1 MPTNLSRR
9 VFVLFLLYC
18 FLCSPLL
25 IARADEGMWTF
36 ANPPLKQLKE
46 KYNFEPTKEWLDHV
60 RLSSVRVGGGTGSFV
75 SADGLVL
82 TNHHIVRSSLAKL
95 STAERNLL
103 KTGFYAPTR
112 ADELKATDL
121 TVEVLVS
128 MADVTERVQAA
139 GRSVAD
145 ESGAEA
151 KRKAEI
157 VQIEK
162 EAREKTPDVRPTIIS
177 LYEGGEYWLY
187 GYKKYTDVRMVFA
200 PEAQAAEFGGDYDN
214 FTFPRY
220 ALDCAFVRVYE
231 NDKPARV
238 ADYLRWNS
246 RGAAEDELIFVV
258 GNPGSTDR
266 LRTISQIEYQRDVS
280 NAMQLRSL
288 TRRRDALVRFSAR
301 GEEQARRASDTISG
315 YNNTLKRLQGQQEG
329 LMTDKLMKQKMS
341 EEQELRSRLAQ
352 NSEWQKMY
360 GPAWDQMAAAYK
372 TLTPLAKRL
381 FYSSLSGSTLGGFA
395 LAFAQYAAEIKK
407 PNADRLAAYRDANL
421 DSLKTQL
428 LSSAPVY
435 MDYEEFVLAE
445 RLKEVQDE
453 LGADDPFVKAVLGGR
468 EPAAVAAELAK
479 NTKLNDVAFRKTL
492 FEGGA
497 AAIDASS
504 DPMIALA
511 RKIDPIVRELDKWNR
526 ENFEGARA
534 AAGEKIA
541 KARFAVYGKEL
552 APDANFTLRFA
563 YGVVKGYELGTT
575 LVPYK
580 TTYAG
585 LYDRGAS
592 FDGKPPFN
600 IAPQMLAR
608 KESVN
613 LTTPLD
619 FVYTADTIGGNSGSP
634 VINRKGEIVG
644 VNFDSNIHRFVS
656 RYIYTEETGRAMGVH
671 AGGIVEALRKIYGA
685 PALADELE
693 GTTARAVASR

>member
-9 VFVLFLLYC
+9 VLVLFLLYC
-18 FLCSPLL
+18 FLCSPWLS
-25 IARADEGMWTF
+25 ARADEGMWTF

-95 STAERNLL
+95 STQERDLL
-103 KTGFYAPTR
+103 KTGFYAKMR
-112 ADELKATDL
+112 AEELKASDL

-128 MADVTERVQAA
+128 MADVTERVLSA
-139 GRSVAD
+139 GRNAAD
-145 ESGAEA
+145 DAAAEA
-151 KRKAEI
+151 SRKKEI
-157 VQIEK
+157 ALVEK
-162 EAREKTPDVRPTIIS
+162 EEREKQSALRPTVIS

-187 GYKKYTDVRMVFA
+187 DYKKYTDVRVVFA

-231 NDKPARV
+231 NDKPAQIQ
-238 ADYLRWNS
+238 DYLRWNS
-246 RGAAEDELIFVV
+246 VGATENELIFVV

-266 LRTISQIEYQRDVS
+266 LRAVSQIEYQRDMS
-280 NAMQLRSL
+280 NPMQLRSL

-301 GEEQARRASDTISG
+301 GAEQARRASDTISG

-329 LMTDKLMKQKMS
+329 LLTEKLMRQKLS
-341 EEQELRSRLAQ
+341 EESELRARLAKNQ
-352 NSEWQKMY
+352 EWQKTY
-360 GPAWDQMAAAYK
+360 GTSWDEMAAVYK
-372 TLTPLAKRL
+372 KLTPMAKRL
-381 FYSSLSGSTLGGFA
+381 FYSSLAGSTLSGYA
-395 LAFAQYAAEIKK
+395 LAFAQYAAEMKK
-407 PNADRLAAYRDANL
+407 PSAERLPAYRDSNL
-421 DSLKTQL
+421 ESLKSQL
-428 LSSAPVY
+428 LSPAPVY

-445 RLKEVQDE
+445 RLKEIQDE
-453 LGADDPFVKAVLGGR
+453 LGADDPFVKAVVGSR
-468 EPAAVAAELAK
+468 NSMETASELIK
-479 NTKLNDVAFRKTL
+479 GTKLNELAYRKSL
-492 FEGGA
+492 IEGGP
-497 AAIDASS
+497 AAIDAST
-504 DPMIALA
+504 DALIVVA
-511 RKIDPIVRELDKWNR
+511 RQLDPIVRELDKWNR
-526 ENFEGARA
+526 ENVEGARN
-534 AAGEKIA
+534 AAGEKVA
-541 KARFAVYGKEL
+541 KARFAIYGRSI

-592 FDGKPPFN
+592 FEQKPPFN
-600 IAPQMLAR
+600 IAPQLLAR
-608 KESVN
+608 RQSVE
-613 LTTPLD
+613 LTTPFD

-644 VNFDSNIHRFVS
+644 VNFDSNVHRFVS
-656 RYIYTEETGRAMGVH
+656 RYVYTEETGRAMGVH
-671 AGGIVEALRKIYGA
+671 TGGIIEALRKVYDA

-693 GTTARAVASR
+693 KKAGS

>member
-1 MPTNLSRR
+1 
-9 VFVLFLLYC
+9 
-18 FLCSPLL
+18 
-25 IARADEGMWTF
+25 MWTF

-95 STAERNLL
+95 STQERDLL
-103 KTGFYAPTR
+103 KTGFYAKMR
-112 ADELKATDL
+112 AEELKASDL

-128 MADVTERVQAA
+128 MADVTERVLSA
-139 GRSVAD
+139 GRNAAD
-145 ESGAEA
+145 DAAAEA
-151 KRKAEI
+151 SRKKEI
-157 VQIEK
+157 ALVEK
-162 EAREKTPDVRPTIIS
+162 EEREKQSALRPTVIS

-187 GYKKYTDVRMVFA
+187 DYKKYTDVRVVFA

-231 NDKPARV
+231 NDKPAQIQ
-238 ADYLRWNS
+238 DYLRWNS
-246 RGAAEDELIFVV
+246 VGATENELIFVV

-266 LRTISQIEYQRDVS
+266 LRAVSQIEYQRDMS
-280 NAMQLRSL
+280 NPMQLRSL

-301 GEEQARRASDTISG
+301 GAEQARRASDTISG

-329 LMTDKLMKQKMS
+329 LLTEKLMRQKLS
-341 EEQELRSRLAQ
+341 EESELRARLAKNQ
-352 NSEWQKMY
+352 EWQKTY
-360 GPAWDQMAAAYK
+360 GTSWDEMAAVYK
-372 TLTPLAKRL
+372 KLTPMAKRL
-381 FYSSLSGSTLGGFA
+381 FYSSLAGSTLSGYA
-395 LAFAQYAAEIKK
+395 LAFAQYAAEMKK
-407 PNADRLAAYRDANL
+407 PSAERLPAYRDSNL
-421 DSLKTQL
+421 ESLKSQL
-428 LSSAPVY
+428 LSPAPVY

-445 RLKEVQDE
+445 RLKEIQDE
-453 LGADDPFVKAVLGGR
+453 LGADDPFVKAVVGSR
-468 EPAAVAAELAK
+468 NSMETASELIK
-479 NTKLNDVAFRKTL
+479 GTKLNELAYRKSL
-492 FEGGA
+492 IEGGP
-497 AAIDASS
+497 AAIDAST
-504 DPMIALA
+504 DALIVVA
-511 RKIDPIVRELDKWNR
+511 RQLDPIVRELDKWNR
-526 ENFEGARA
+526 ENVEGARN
-534 AAGEKIA
+534 AAGEKVA
-541 KARFAVYGKEL
+541 KARFAIYGRSI

-592 FDGKPPFN
+592 FEQKPPFN
-600 IAPQMLAR
+600 IAPQLLAR
-608 KESVN
+608 RQSVE
-613 LTTPLD
+613 LTTPFD

-644 VNFDSNIHRFVS
+644 VNFDSNVHRFVS
-656 RYIYTEETGRAMGVH
+656 RYVYTEETGRAMGVH
-671 AGGIVEALRKIYGA
+671 TGGIIEALRKVYDA

-693 GTTARAVASR
+693 KKAGS

>member
-9 VFVLFLLYC
+9 VLVIFLLNC

-25 IARADEGMWTF
+25 VARADEGMWTF
-36 ANPPLKQLKE
+36 ANPPLQQLKA

-95 STAERNLL
+95 STQERNLL

-112 ADELKATDL
+112 AEELKASDL

-128 MADVTERVQAA
+128 MEDVTERVLNA
-139 GRSVAD
+139 GRNATAD
-145 ESGAEA
+145 KDAEA
-151 KRKAEI
+151 SRKKEI
-157 VQIEK
+157 AQIEAESK
-162 EAREKTPDVRPTIIS
+162 AKAAALRPTIIS

-187 GYKKYTDVRMVFA
+187 NYKKYTDVRMVFA

-231 NDKPARV
+231 NDKPAQV
-238 ADYLRWNS
+238 QDYLRWNS
-246 RGAAEDELIFVV
+246 QGATENELIFVV

-266 LRTISQIEYQRDVS
+266 LRTISQIEYQRDMS
-280 NAMQLRSL
+280 NPMQLRSY

-301 GEEQARRASDTISG
+301 GDEQARRASDTISG
-315 YNNTLKRLQGQQEG
+315 LNNTLKRLQGQQEG
-329 LMTDKLMKQKMS
+329 VLTEKLMQQKQA
-341 EEQELRSRLAQ
+341 EERELLRAVGQKPELR
-352 NSEWQKMY
+352 KMY
-360 GPAWDQMAAAYK
+360 GTAWEEMAAVYK
-372 TLTPLAKRL
+372 KLTPQAKRL
-381 FYSSLSGSTLGGFA
+381 FYSSLAGSTLSGYA
-395 LAFAQYAAEIKK
+395 LALAQYATEIKK
-407 PNADRLAAYRDANL
+407 PNAERLSAYRDANL
-421 DSLKTQL
+421 EALKTQL
-428 LSSAPVY
+428 LSPAPVY

-445 RLKEVQDE
+445 RLKEIQDE
-453 LGADDPFVKAVLGGR
+453 LGADDPFVKATLGTSR
-468 EPAAVAAELAK
+468 APAERAGELIK
-479 NTKLNDVAFRKTL
+479 GTKLNDVAYRKSL
-492 FEGGA
+492 LEGGA
-497 AAIDASS
+497 AAIEASTDS
-504 DPMIALA
+504 LIAVA
-511 RKIDPIVRELDKWNR
+511 RQIDPIGRELDRWNR
-526 ENFEGARA
+526 ENIEGARN
-534 AAGEKIA
+534 AAGEKVA
-541 KARFAVYGKEL
+541 KARFAVYGKSI

-592 FDGKPPFN
+592 FDYKPPFN
-600 IAPQMLAR
+600 IAPQLLAR
-608 KESVN
+608 KQNVD
-613 LTTPLD
+613 LTTPFD

-656 RYIYTEETGRAMGVH
+656 RYVYTEEAGGRAMGVH
-671 AGGIVEALRKIYGA
+671 TGGIIEGLRKIYNAA
-685 PALADELE
+685 PLADELE
-693 GTTARAVASR
+693 RKANS